1 MTRAPADLTH
11 TLKMKAGKQAGI
23 VGIAANLVLFVG
35 KIILGLIT
43 GSIAIIGDAINNIS
57 DACSSVLVLIGYVC
71 AAKPADK
78 EHPYGHARMEYL
90 CSLIISIIITVLGL
104 ELFTNAVKTLLH
116 PGDTVQYSPVV
127 LVIMF
132 AAILVK
138 SGLALYYHHVGK
150 KINSASLRASAVDS
164 IRDVCATAA
173 VIIGIFLTPVFGPRT
188 DGVLGL
194 GIAVYILVMGIMLI
208 KDSVNTLLGTAPD
221 TELVK
226 KIITRLK
233 SYDGVLG
240 IHDLVIHNYGV
251 DRYFA
256 TVHLEMAADRDIMQS
271 HDIIDNIEVDFSEN
285 MGIQMVIHFDPICQN
300 DERTNDLRNK
310 VQSIIAEVAAEFSS
324 PISMH
329 DFRAVFG
336 HTHTNLIFD
345 VAVSHEMPLTD
356 KELVLQLRSEIRR
369 QLGEHYNSMITI
381 DRDYTTNRY

>member
-1 MTRAPADLTH
+1 MTRAPSNLTH
-11 TLKMKAGKQAGI
+11 SLKIRAGKNAGI
-23 VGIAANLVLFVG
+23 VGIAANVVLFIG
-35 KIILGLIT
+35 KIILGLVT
-43 GSIAIIGDAINNIS
+43 GSISIIGDAINNIT
-57 DACSSVLVLIGYVC
+57 DACSSVLVLVGYVSS
-71 AAKPADK
+71 AKPADK

-104 ELFTNAVKTLLH
+104 ELFSSAIKTLIH
-116 PGDTVQYSPVV
+116 PGDEMHYSIIGLIV
-127 LVIMF
+127 MF

-138 SGLALYYHHVGK
+138 GGLAFYYHHVGK
-150 KINSASLRASAVDS
+150 KINSASLRASAADS
-164 IRDVCATAA
+164 IGDVCATSA
-173 VIIGIFLTPVFGPRT
+173 VIVGMFLTPIFGPRT

-194 GIAVYILVMGIMLI
+194 GIAIYILVMGGLLI
-208 KDSVNTLLGTAPD
+208 RDSMNTLLGTAPD

-226 KIITRLK
+226 KIISRLK
-233 SYDGVLG
+233 GYDGVLG

-271 HDIIDNIEVDFSEN
+271 HDIIDNIEVDFAEN

-310 VQSIIAEVAAEFSS
+310 VQSIAAEVAAEFSS

-345 VAVSHEMPLTD
+345 IAVTHEMPLTD
-356 KELVLQLRSEIRR
+356 QELVQQMRSEIRR
-369 QLGEHYNSMITI
+369 QLGTHYNSVITI

>member
-1 MTRAPADLTH
+1 LTQ
-11 TLKMKAGKQAGI
+11 TSASLTQSGKVREGKKAGI
-23 VGIAANLVLFVG
+23 VGITANLILFIG
-35 KIILGLIT
+35 KLIIGIIT
-43 GSIAIIGDAINNIS
+43 GSISILGDAINNIT

-71 AAKPADK
+71 AEKPADK

-90 CSLIISIIITVLGL
+90 CSLIISIIITVLGI
-104 ELFTNAVKTLLH
+104 ELFTNAVKALIH
-116 PGDTVQYSPVV
+116 PGDAVVYSPVV
-127 LVIMF
+127 LVIMIG
-132 AAILVK
+132 AILVK
-138 SGLALYYHHVGK
+138 SGLAVYYNHVGK
-150 KINSASLRASAVDS
+150 KIGSPSLRASAMDS
-164 IRDVCATAA
+164 IGDVCATAA
-173 VIIGIFLTPVFGPRT
+173 VIVGIFLTPVFGPRT

-194 GIAVYILVMGIMLI
+194 GIAIYILVMGFLLI
-208 KDSVNTLLGTAPD
+208 KESVDTLLGTAPD

-226 KIITRLK
+226 KIIARLK

-285 MGIQMVIHFDPICQN
+285 MGIHMVVHFDPVCQD
-300 DERTNDLRNK
+300 DERVTDLRNK
-310 VQSIIAEVAAEFSS
+310 VQAIAAEVAAEFSS

-329 DFRAVFG
+329 DFRTVFG

-345 VAVSHEMPLTD
+345 IAVSHDMPLTD
-356 KELVLQLRSEIRR
+356 TELVQQMRDEIRR
-369 QLGEHYNSMITI
+369 QLGDHYNTVITI